1 MLGKPIAG
9 GTGAADQAYG
19 RRVARKVRR
28 VARLVAGP
36 AFLLMLGGLLAYGA
50 ESGQLLQRRASG
62 LPGPQSVPL
71 SQLTAASQ
79 LISAE
84 GAMSLGLMAF
94 ALVPTITVL
103 TILVDHLRD
112 KRWGE
117 AAVAAAVIGI
127 MALSAVLGKK

>member
-1 MLGKPIAG
+1 M
-9 GTGAADQAYG
+9 
-19 RRVARKVRR
+19 RR

-50 ESGQLLQRRASG
+50 ESGQLLQRQASG

-71 SQLTAASQ
+71 SQLAAGSQ

-84 GAMSLGLMAF
+84 GAMSLGLLAL

-127 MALSAVLGKK
+127 MALSAVLGRK